1 MIWLALNLVTCG
13 QTQDPLEEKTLVKIA
28 ELPAMM
34 QENSGM
40 TEYNSL
46 LWNINDGGNEAAIL
60 GYNKKT
66 NALERKFIIAGA
78 VNTDWEE
85 ITQDEQHL
93 YIGDFGNNLGD
104 RHDLRIY
111 VIDKSVL
118 QTPTDT
124 ISYSGLISF
133 AYPDQ
138 TDFTPAN
145 MNTPYDCE
153 AFIVI
158 GDSLLLFTKDWQTEQ
173 TSLYTLP
180 AKAGDY
186 TARFRKRADVS
197 GLVTAS
203 AYSAVKNELLLL
215 GYRDYIPFMTII
227 KDFGI
232 KDLSF
237 NNSLR
242 IDFTKF
248 FGAQTEGIAFS
259 TDGSVY
265 VSSEQS
271 PFATQT
277 LYRAN
282 ISTP

>member
-1 MIWLALNLVTCG
+1 LILFTCG
-13 QTQDPLEEKTLVKIA
+13 QTQDLLEEKTLVQIG
-28 ELPAMM
+28 EFPAVL

-40 TEYNSL
+40 TEYEGL
-46 LWNINDGGNEAAIL
+46 LWNINDGGNESAIF

-66 NALERKFIIAGA
+66 NTLDRKLIIAGA

-85 ITQDEQHL
+85 ITQDDQHL

-104 RHDLRIY
+104 RRDLRIY
-111 VIDKSVL
+111 IIDKSAL
-118 QTPTDT
+118 QTKSDT
-124 ISYSGLISF
+124 ISYSGLLTFTYS
-133 AYPDQ
+133 DQ
-138 TDFTPAN
+138 ADFTPAN

-153 AFIVI
+153 AFIAI
-158 GDSLLLFTKDWQTEQ
+158 GDSLLLFTKDWQSEQ

-180 AKAGDY
+180 AKVGNY
-186 TARFRKRADVS
+186 TARFRKRVNVS

-215 GYRDYIPFMTII
+215 GYLDYIPFIRII
-227 KDFGI
+227 HDFGI

-237 NNSLR
+237 NNNLR

-248 FGAQTEGIAFS
+248 FGAQTEGISYSA
-259 TDGSVY
+259 DGSVY
-265 VSSEQS
+265 VSCELS
-271 PFATQT
+271 PFVRQT
-277 LYRAN
+277 LFRAN